1 MQDGDI
7 IASCL
12 QSGAMRTNGFCRCQL
27 QVPVYM
33 GSFRN
38 RFPVAASASIEAEE
52 SGCRLAR
59 QGFGW
64 QEGEKRKEIKERQLC
79 MLRNNIAFFMGLRR
93 NGEAKGECVRRRS
106 SNFSFFFRRYF
117 FSDSYLASSKKE
129 SPLFCFSSSWVRQF
143 FRQGRDKGEDISM
156 KKCIV
161 VAARR
166 FLKGSHGYREN
177 LPIQTLPLHSPT

>member
-64 QEGEKRKEIKERQLC
+64 QEQEGEKRKEIKERQLC
-79 MLRNNIAFFMGLRR
+79 MLRNNIAFFVGLRR

-129 SPLFCFSSSWVRQF
+129 SPLFFTIPPGCGSSSVKE
-143 FRQGRDKGEDISM
+143 GT
-156 KKCIV
+156 
-161 VAARR
+161 
-166 FLKGSHGYREN
+166 RERI
-177 LPIQTLPLHSPT
+177 LV